1 MKDQGDFEERQWQKM
16 VDGGLADFS
25 IPLWRDFCDGLHLRL
40 LNNWLGGRRFE
51 ASLKTDL
58 FDEAVGVGLA
68 NWICSVSVR
77 MEGLD
82 LMPTIAKRAADRHPG
97 IITRQAD
104 VRFLKAYPTPCFDLI
119 VSNST
124 LDHFKDESDLSV
136 SLGELARVLVPGGL
150 LFVTLDNPQNPIV
163 SIRNRRS
170 SVPSKSTGLIPYFMG
185 CTVPRLELIRMV
197 QDAGLTVERSD
208 YLMHLPRVLFLHA
221 SRLFAAGSPSG
232 RGMMG
237 LMNSFELLNK
247 LPTRSRTGHYS
258 AVLARKPD
266 A

>member
-1 MKDQGDFEERQWQKM
+1 MKHSRDSEEQHWQKM
-16 VDGGLADFS
+16 VDDGLADFS
-25 IPLWRDFCDGLHLRL
+25 IPLWRDFCDGLYLRL
-40 LNNWLGGRRFE
+40 LNKWLGGRRFE
-51 ASLKTDL
+51 ATLKTDL
-58 FDEAVGVGLA
+58 FDEAVGGGLA
-68 NWICSVSVR
+68 NWICSVSAR
-77 MEGLD
+77 MEGID
-82 LMPTIAKRAADRHPG
+82 LMPEIAKRAADRHPE
-97 IITRQAD
+97 ITTRQAD
-104 VRFLKAYPTPCFDLI
+104 VRSLEAYPSPCFDLI

-124 LDHFKDESDLSV
+124 LDHFENETDLTR
-136 SLGELARVLVPGGL
+136 SLKELARVLLPGGL

-170 SVPSKSTGLIPYFMG
+170 SASPGRSPLVPYFMG
-185 CTVPRLELIRMV
+185 RTVPRLELIRMV
-197 QDAGLTVERSD
+197 EDAGLTVERSD

-232 RGMMG
+232 RGVME

-247 LPTRSRTGHYS
+247 LPARSRTGHYS